1 MPTFGRELY
10 SRLRS
15 LKDLGGIFER
25 PKGVKSRL
33 GFDRQRGLGWKTVNV
48 ELTEDVLG
56 GVDRVPSELDS
67 ENIAPQD
74 YRLKINVTE
83 V

>member
-1 MPTFGRELY
+1 MPIFGRELY

-15 LKDLGGIFER
+15 LTDLGGIFER
-25 PKGVKSRL
+25 PKGVKSRV
-33 GFDRQRGLGWKTVNV
+33 GVDRHRGLGWKTVNV

-56 GVDRVPSELDS
+56 GVDSVPSELDS
-67 ENIAPQD
+67 EDVAPQD
-74 YRLKINVTE
+74 YELKIDMNE

>member
-1 MPTFGRELY
+1 MPTFGRKLY
-10 SRLRS
+10 SRFQS

-67 ENIAPQD
+67 EDVAPQD
-74 YRLKINVTE
+74 YKLKIDMNE

>member
-1 MPTFGRELY
+1 MPIFGREFY

-15 LKDLGGIFER
+15 LTDLGGIFER

-33 GFDRQRGLGWKTVNV
+33 GFDRHRRLGWKTVNV
-48 ELTEDVLG
+48 ELTEDVIG
-56 GVDRVPSELDS
+56 AVHRVPSELNS
-67 ENIAPQD
+67 EDGAPQD
-74 YRLKINVTE
+74 YELKIDVNE

>member
-1 MPTFGRELY
+1 MPIFGREFY

-15 LKDLGGIFER
+15 LTDLGGIFER

-33 GFDRQRGLGWKTVNV
+33 RFDRHHGLGWKTVNV
-48 ELTEDVLG
+48 ELTEGVLG
-56 GVDRVPSELDS
+56 GVDCVPSELDS
-67 ENIAPQD
+67 KDGALQD
-74 YRLKINVTE
+74 YELKIDVNE

>member
-1 MPTFGRELY
+1 MPIFGRELY

-15 LKDLGGIFER
+15 LTDLGGIFER

-33 GFDRQRGLGWKTVNV
+33 GVDRHRGLGWKTVNV

-56 GVDRVPSELDS
+56 GVDSVPSELDS
-67 ENIAPQD
+67 EDVAPQD
-74 YRLKINVTE
+74 YELKIDMNE